1 MHIVCVCGLGMGSSL
16 ILKMTVDKALKEL
29 NVTGHDIEHW
39 DAGTVDSRNADL
51 IVTSADFESRQRD
64 LCKKRGQHG
73 GGERAIESLSGGKSA
88 PVMASFH
95 HLYKEGKEK
104 IWQF

>member
-51 IVTSADFESRQRD
+51 IVTSADFESRFAGRD
-64 LCKKRGQHG
+64 NVVYVTNVVNKEEVKGKLKAYLESHG
-73 GGERAIESLSGGKSA
+73 L
-88 PVMASFH
+88 M
-95 HLYKEGKEK
+95 
-104 IWQF
+104 

>member
-39 DAGTVDSRNADL
+39 DAGTVDSRNANL
-51 IVTSADFESRQRD
+51 IVTSADFESRFAGRD
-64 LCKKRGQHG
+64 NVVYVTNVVNKEEVKGKLKAYLESHG
-73 GGERAIESLSGGKSA
+73 L
-88 PVMASFH
+88 M
-95 HLYKEGKEK
+95 
-104 IWQF
+104 

>member
-29 NVTGHDIEHW
+29 NVTVHDIEHW

-51 IVTSADFESRQRD
+51 IVTSADFESRFAGRD
-64 LCKKRGQHG
+64 NVVYVTNVVNKEEVKGKLKAYLESHG
-73 GGERAIESLSGGKSA
+73 L
-88 PVMASFH
+88 M
-95 HLYKEGKEK
+95 
-104 IWQF
+104 

>member
-51 IVTSADFESRQRD
+51 IVTSADFESRFAGRD
-64 LCKKRGQHG
+64 NVVYVTNVVNKEEVKGKLKAYLERHG
-73 GGERAIESLSGGKSA
+73 L
-88 PVMASFH
+88 M
-95 HLYKEGKEK
+95 
-104 IWQF
+104 

>member
-29 NVTGHDIEHW
+29 EVTGHDIEHW

-51 IVTSADFESRQRD
+51 IVTSADFESRFAGRD
-64 LCKKRGQHG
+64 NVVFVTNVVNKEEVKGKLK
-73 GGERAIESLSGGKSA
+73 AYLESHNL
-88 PVMASFH
+88 M
-95 HLYKEGKEK
+95 
-104 IWQF
+104 

>member
-51 IVTSADFESRQRD
+51 IVTSADFESRFAGRD
-64 LCKKRGQHG
+64 NVVYVTNVVNKEEVKGKLK
-73 GGERAIESLSGGKSA
+73 AYLEST
-88 PVMASFH
+88 V
-95 HLYKEGKEK
+95 
-104 IWQF
+104 